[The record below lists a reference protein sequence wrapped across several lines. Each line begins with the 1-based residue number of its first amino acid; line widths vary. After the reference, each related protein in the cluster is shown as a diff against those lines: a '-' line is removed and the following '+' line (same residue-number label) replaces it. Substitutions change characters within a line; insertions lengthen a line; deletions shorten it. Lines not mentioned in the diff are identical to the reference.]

1 MASHKNLEFSLTP
14 VGGDNHELYSDEHS
28 PEAEALV
35 VQSTERQARRIQP
48 SLKAHADSVV
58 VSRSFSAFSKHV
70 ENRHEGYQSLID
82 TYEVV
87 VADVGRNLGLVED
100 MYWSDAAA
108 VLHTNG
114 PLQQRVERAEIP
126 VSGNQVDGDAKYL
139 CREDGFYACTE
150 PFGDDAAEEW
160 NRLLCPV
167 LEEAGLL

>member
-1 MASHKNLEFSLTP
+1 
-14 VGGDNHELYSDEHS
+14 VGQDDYELYSDGHS
-28 PEAEALV
+28 YEADALV
-35 VQSTERQARRIQP
+35 VQSFESQARRIQP
-48 SLKAHADSVV
+48 SLKSHADSVV
-58 VSRSFSAFSKHV
+58 ISRSFSAFSKHV
-70 ENRHEGYQSLID
+70 ENRDGGYQGLMD

-87 VADVGRNLGLVED
+87 VADVGRKFGLVED

-114 PLQQRVERAEIP
+114 SLEEKLERAEIP
-126 VSGNQVDGDAKYL
+126 VSGDQVDGDAKYL

>member
-1 MASHKNLEFSLTP
+1 LKASHKNLEFSLTP
-14 VGGDNHELYSDEHS
+14 VGGDGHELYSDEHS
-28 PEAEALV
+28 QEAEALV

-58 VSRSFSAFSKHV
+58 VSRSFSAFSKH
-70 ENRHEGYQSLID
+70 GLID

-139 CREDGFYACTE
+139 CREDGFYACAE
-150 PFGDDAAEEW
+150 PFGNDAAKQW
-160 NRLLCPV
+160 ANLLEPPMKD
-167 LEEAGLL
+167 AGLL